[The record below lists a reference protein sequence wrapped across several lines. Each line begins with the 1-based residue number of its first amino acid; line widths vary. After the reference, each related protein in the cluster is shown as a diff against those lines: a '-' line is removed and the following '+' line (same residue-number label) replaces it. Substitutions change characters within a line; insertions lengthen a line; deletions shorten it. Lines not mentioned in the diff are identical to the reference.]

1 MSLKMSLHL
10 FVFVPLL
17 SEVGKV
23 ETAQTAE
30 NNEPVDEHNR
40 MFILKAKYFQCS

>member
-10 FVFVPLL
+10 FVFVRI
-17 SEVGKV
+17 GKV